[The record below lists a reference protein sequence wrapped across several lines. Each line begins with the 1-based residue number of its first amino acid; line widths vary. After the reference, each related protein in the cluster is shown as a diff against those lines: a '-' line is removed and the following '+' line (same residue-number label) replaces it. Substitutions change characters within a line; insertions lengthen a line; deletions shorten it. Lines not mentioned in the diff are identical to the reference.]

1 MIGVFGGSFDP
12 PHVGH
17 IHIIRSFLLEYKT
30 KLYVV
35 PNSLSPFKKEKG
47 VGSNQI
53 LEMLSLLKAEFALE
67 NMEIYDREIIRGGV
81 SYTYETLFELKNQF
95 SPAEIFLLI
104 GEDNL
109 ENLHKWKNIE
119 LIFSLS
125 QILVYPRPNI
135 QRKELPMELEVFR
148 DRIHFKESKLHPASS
163 TEIRKGQMEYLSPQL
178 KKYITEN
185 QLYEDH

>member
-12 PHVGH
+12 PHIGH
-17 IHIIRSFLLEYKT
+17 IQIIQSFLTEYET
-30 KLYVV
+30 KLFVV
-35 PNSLSPFKKEKG
+35 PNSLSPFKKEKR
-47 VGSNQI
+47 VGTAQI
-53 LEMLSLLKAEFALE
+53 LEMLSLLKAEYALE
-67 NMEIYDREIIRGGV
+67 NMEIYDREIGRGGV
-81 SYTYETLFELKNQF
+81 SYTYETLLELKDRF
-95 SPAEIFLLI
+95 SPSEIFLLI

-135 QRKELPMELEVFR
+135 PRKELPMELEVFR
-148 DRIHFKESKLHPASS
+148 GRIHFKDSRLHPASS
-163 TEIRKGQMEYLSPQL
+163 TEIRKGQREYLSPQV

-185 QLYEDH
+185 QLYENH